1 MQKNMAFWQ
10 TLGKSRDAMKHT
22 SITLLTLTA
31 AASFAQ
37 SAPAAAPAFTTSGNL
52 AFTSDYVWRG
62 DTQNAGK
69 SAIQGGF
76 DVSHSSGLSAG
87 IWASNVSY
95 GTASLEVDVYAN
107 YGIKLGAI
115 DASVGYIAYA
125 YEGNSSENFEEVNVA
140 ATYAGLTLK
149 ASKGIAGDKNSS
161 DIYFEANYSY
171 DVAAV
176 KGLNV
181 GLHYG
186 NDRADKAGNRN
197 DYAASVSYPVLG
209 FIGTVSYSDKQGADD
224 ITAVTLKKTF

>member
-1 MQKNMAFWQ
+1 
-10 TLGKSRDAMKHT
+10 MKHT

-62 DTQNAGK
+62 ISQNAGK
-69 SAIQGGF
+69 FAVQGGF
-76 DVSHSSGLSAG
+76 DASHSSGLSAG
-87 IWASNVSY
+87 IWASNVTLDPSL
-95 GTASLEVDVYAN
+95 GNASLEVDVYAN
-107 YGIKLGAI
+107 YGFKLGAI

-125 YEGNSSENFEEVNVA
+125 YEGQSDANFEEVNVA

-149 ASKGIAGDKNSS
+149 ASKGIAGDKNTS
-161 DIYFEANYSY
+161 DFYYEANYSY
-171 DVAAV
+171 DIAAI
-176 KGLNV
+176 KGLNL

-186 NDRADKAGNRN
+186 IDRAAKND
-197 DYAASVSYPVLG
+197 DYAIGLSYPVLG
-209 FIGTVSYSDKQGADD
+209 FTGTVSYSDIENGDS

>member
-1 MQKNMAFWQ
+1 
-10 TLGKSRDAMKHT
+10 MKHT

-62 DTQNAGK
+62 ISQNAGK
-69 SAIQGGF
+69 FAVQGGF
-76 DVSHSSGLSAG
+76 DASHSSGLSAG
-87 IWASNVSY
+87 IWASNVTA
-95 GTASLEVDVYAN
+95 GNASLEVDVYAN
-107 YGIKLGAI
+107 YGFKLGAV

-125 YEGNSSENFEEVNVA
+125 YEGQSDANFEEVNVA

-149 ASKGIAGDKNSS
+149 ASKGIAGDKNTS
-161 DIYFEANYSY
+161 DFYYEANYSY
-171 DVAAV
+171 DIAQV
-176 KGLNV
+176 KGLNL

-186 NDRADKAGNRN
+186 IDRASKND
-197 DYAASVSYPVLG
+197 DYAIGLSYPVLG
-209 FIGTVSYSDKQGADD
+209 FTGTVSYSDIENGDS

>member
-1 MQKNMAFWQ
+1 
-10 TLGKSRDAMKHT
+10 MKHT

-62 DTQNAGK
+62 ISQNAGK
-69 SAIQGGF
+69 FAVQGGF
-76 DVSHSSGLSAG
+76 DASHSSGLSAG
-87 IWASNVSY
+87 IWASNVTLDPSL
-95 GTASLEVDVYAN
+95 GLGNASLEVDVYAN
-107 YGIKLGAI
+107 YGFKLGAV

-125 YEGNSSENFEEVNVA
+125 YEGASSANFEEVNLA

-149 ASKGIAGDKNSS
+149 ASKGIAGDNNTS
-161 DIYFEANYSY
+161 DYYYEANYSY
-171 DVAAV
+171 DIAAI
-176 KGLNV
+176 KGLNL

-186 NDRADKAGNRN
+186 NDRATKND
-197 DYAASVSYPVLG
+197 DYAIGLSYPVLG
-209 FIGTVSYSDKQGADD
+209 FTGTVSYSDIENGDS

>member
-1 MQKNMAFWQ
+1 
-10 TLGKSRDAMKHT
+10 MKHT

-62 DTQNAGK
+62 ISQNAGK
-69 SAIQGGF
+69 FAVQGGF
-76 DVSHSSGLSAG
+76 DASHSSGLSAG
-87 IWASNVSY
+87 IWASNVSV
-95 GTASLEVDVYAN
+95 GNASLEVEVYAN
-107 YGIKLGAI
+107 YGFKLGAV

-125 YEGNSSENFEEVNVA
+125 YEGQSNANFEEVNVA

-149 ASKGIAGDKNSS
+149 ASKGIANTSE
-161 DIYFEANYSY
+161 YYYEANYSY
-171 DVAAV
+171 DIAAV
-176 KGLNV
+176 KGLNL

-186 NDRADKAGNRN
+186 NDRASKND
-197 DYAASVSYPVLG
+197 DYAIGLSYPVLG
-209 FIGTVSYSDKQGADD
+209 FTGTVSYSDIENGDS

>member
-1 MQKNMAFWQ
+1 
-10 TLGKSRDAMKHT
+10 MKHT

-62 DTQNAGK
+62 ISQNAGK
-69 SAIQGGF
+69 FAVQGGF
-76 DVSHSSGLSAG
+76 DASHSSGLSAG
-87 IWASNVSY
+87 IWASNVTA
-95 GTASLEVDVYAN
+95 GNASLEVDVYAN
-107 YGIKLGAI
+107 YGFKLGAV

-125 YEGNSSENFEEVNVA
+125 YEGQSDANFEEVNVA

-149 ASKGIAGDKNSS
+149 ASKGIAGDKNTS
-161 DIYFEANYSY
+161 DFYYEANYSY
-171 DVAAV
+171 DIAAV
-176 KGLNV
+176 KGLNL

-186 NDRADKAGNRN
+186 NDRATKND
-197 DYAASVSYPVLG
+197 DYAIALSYPVLG
-209 FIGTVSYSDKQGADD
+209 FTGTVSYSDIQNGDS